1 MRPARVALLLLA
13 SAALALLLLPF
24 FALWHAGISSPWRL
38 APGDWRAIRISIGYT
53 LLACGIIAVVATP
66 AAYWLARSAFH
77 GKIII
82 EALVLLPLLTPPLAL
97 GILLS
102 SLFGPY
108 GLLGKFFSRWN
119 IDLTNSAPAFV
130 LAQVYAAA
138 PYYLIAARMAFANV
152 PRELEE
158 AGLTLGLNRRQ
169 VFGHV
174 TVPLAAMGLAVAL
187 ALAWVRALGEFGVAL
202 IMAYFPQGVPVKL
215 WVNLNDFGLHSVYPL
230 LWLFFLMA
238 LPVPMLLL
246 LISQKRFGVGEN
258 H

>member
-1 MRPARVALLLLA
+1 MTAARVALLVLA
-13 SAALALLLLPF
+13 AAALALLLLPF
-24 FALWHAGISSPWRL
+24 LALAHAGIAAAWRL
-38 APGDWRAIRISIGYT
+38 APGDWRAIRVSIGYT
-53 LLACGIIAVVATP
+53 FLACGIIAVLATP
-66 AAYWLARSAFH
+66 AAYWLARSAFR
-77 GKIII
+77 GKVVV

-108 GLLGKFFSRWN
+108 GFLGKFFAHWN
-119 IDLTNSAPAFV
+119 VDLTNSAPAFV

-138 PYYLIAARMAFANV
+138 PYYLIAARVAFANV

-158 AGLTLGLNRRQ
+158 AGLTLGLNRWQ

-202 IMAYFPQGVPVKL
+202 IIAYFPQGVPVKL
-215 WVNLNDFGLHSVYPL
+215 WVNLNDYGLRSVYPL

-238 LPVPMLLL
+238 LPVPMVLL
-246 LISQKRFGVGEN
+246 LISQKRFGGG